1 MLFKYYSL
9 QTTNSCTLLYTQ
21 LKREGKLE
29 VSFLLFAV
37 VVNVILNL
45 SIVALF
51 KVTLD
56 RFSRSL
62 KKCTCS
68 RKIRLCCKMFVRACF
83 REISVWLLYYP
94 PPMYQRRH
102 VM

>member
-9 QTTNSCTLLYTQ
+9 QTTNSYTLLYTQ
-21 LKREGKLE
+21 LKRDGKLE
-29 VSFLLFAV
+29 VSFCCLLF

-45 SIVALF
+45 SIEALF
-51 KVTLD
+51 EVTLA

-62 KKCTCS
+62 KKCTRS
-68 RKIRLCCKMFVRACF
+68 RKIRLRCKMFVRVCF